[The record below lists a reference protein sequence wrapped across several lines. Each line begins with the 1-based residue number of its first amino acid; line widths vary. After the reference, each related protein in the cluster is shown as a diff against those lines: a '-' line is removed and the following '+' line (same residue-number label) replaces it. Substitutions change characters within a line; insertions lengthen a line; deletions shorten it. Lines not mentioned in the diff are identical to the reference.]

1 MLEQKVTKEVW
12 ESLTLGNGFIFSKVM
27 LNPEICKRVLQEIT
41 DLPEIDRIEYVE
53 AEKTIDVRID
63 SKGVRLDVYV
73 KDENNTVYN
82 IEMQATDTKELRQ
95 RARYYQAMIDLDLI
109 EKGGDYMDL
118 PDSYV
123 IFVCR
128 EDIFGEGHYCY
139 TFENRCLQLDDL
151 VLDDGTQKIFLN
163 SKGTKGSISD
173 EAKGFLRFIEGQSSD
188 SPLGKLLEAEVAR
201 VKSNEKWRVEY
212 VKQYVHDTLN
222 FRNGKEEGKL
232 EIVKK
237 GLENNVPLETI
248 SVMTGFAIS
257 ELEEMKLEEL
267 KGEA

>member
-1 MLEQKVTKEVW
+1 MLEQKTKKITKKVW
-12 ESLTLGNGFIFSKVM
+12 EELTLGNGFIFSKVM

-41 DLPEIDRIEYVE
+41 DLPEINRIEYVE

-73 KDENNTVYN
+73 KDGNNTVYN

-95 RARYYQAMIDLDLI
+95 RARYYQAMVDLDLI
-109 EKGGDYMDL
+109 EKGGDYIDL

-128 EDIFGEGHYCY
+128 DDIFNKGLYRY
-139 TFENRCLQLDDL
+139 TFTNRCMELDDL
-151 VLDDGTQKIFLN
+151 ALDDGTTKIFLN
-163 SKGTKGSISD
+163 SKGTEGTIS
-173 EAKGFLRFIEGQSSD
+173 EGAKDFLKFIEGQCTNTS
-188 SPLGKLLEAEVAR
+188 LVKLLEDEVAL

-232 EIVKK
+232 EIAKK
-237 GLENNVPLETI
+237 MLERGDSLADIVELTELSMKTI
-248 SVMTGFAIS
+248 
-257 ELEEMKLEEL
+257 EEL
-267 KGEA
+267 KGEM